1 MAMQFVLKPYNK
13 GLNDEELLDDLRS
26 TANKLGKEYVTKE
39 EYNKHG
45 RLCSATFQKRFG
57 SWCKAHD
64 IAGLNRNRHYDTS
77 KEECIADIKN
87 VAYALNTNVLTVE
100 IYEKHGKFNSE
111 LIRRRLGSF
120 KNALDVAGLET
131 SDSFKEKISN
141 ENLFENI
148 ENMWEMIGRQPSR
161 NDFYKPL
168 SKYSYTVYP
177 RRFGSYRKA
186 LEAFV
191 DSFEYHNAV
200 ETDDAQ
206 NKSDIAIDIEQ
217 HCRHKTSRNVSW
229 RMRFLVMRRDNF
241 KCMMCGVSPAMKPGT
256 VLVIDHVTPWESGGE
271 TEFENLQ
278 TLCEQCN
285 GGKSNLSLTTG

>member
-1 MAMQFVLKPYNK
+1 MAIQFILKPYNR
-13 GLNDEELLDDLRS
+13 GLSDEELLDDLREV
-26 TANKLGKEYVTKE
+26 ANKLCKTYVTKD

-45 RLCSATFQKRFG
+45 RLCSATLQNRFG

-64 IAGLNRNRHYDTS
+64 IAGLDRNRHYDTS
-77 KEECIADIKN
+77 KEECISDIKN
-87 VAYALNTNVLTVE
+87 VAYMLNTNVLTIE
-100 IYEKHGKFNSE
+100 IYEKHGKYNSE
-111 LIRRRLGSF
+111 LIRRRFGSF
-120 KNALDVAGLET
+120 KHALHSAGLNT
-131 SDSFKEKISN
+131 SSQFKEKITN
-141 ENLFENI
+141 ENLFENL
-148 ENMWEMIGRQPSR
+148 ETMWETIGRQPSR

-191 DSFEYHNAV
+191 GSFEDTHALENDNIQEGNNV
-200 ETDDAQ
+200 DR
-206 NKSDIAIDIEQ
+206 SVEQ

-241 KCMMCGVSPAMKPGT
+241 KCMMCGASPSMKPGT

-285 GGKSNLSLTTG
+285 GGKSNLPLTTG